1 MTATADRPVTTG
13 SETLV
18 PASSRVSILVGD
30 DPHAHQ
36 IDLLLPAAVPLA
48 KLVEPTRDVLNQ
60 RLRAIGAEELPIGT
74 AFVFARAAGM
84 TLLAGNLSLAAQG
97 INDADLLAFVPASK
111 AQRYEPNIENVSAAI
126 AKWAKEHFPA
136 VSAVDAARVA
146 AMLTLVA
153 LALAGVLLW
162 RLRWGTTGSWI
173 VPAIFGGAAVVL
185 AGASTL
191 GARMGAERFLTGAT
205 TWAALTALVVGA
217 ATAPPGAHPGAPHA
231 FLASIVAVV
240 ASAGVARLTGR
251 YWTAATTVAT
261 TSVAV
266 IGAAAARMF
275 FAVPGQRIAVVVLV
289 GVVTV
294 SYVASSIG
302 RRLARVPRQSFESIT
317 GKDMYERNPGD
328 PEDTIAP
335 VADGPRD
342 ITLTG
347 AQVAEVAR
355 RSNQVLMGVLL
366 GVAMAQVAATWC
378 AIHPGVG
385 TQWTFVTV
393 AATVALIQVLR
404 ARAFRDRRHAI
415 TVVCG
420 AALALFAIPTHYG
433 LAASANDTAAVL
445 ISAAVVVGI
454 ALAALLAGAVV
465 PSHMFSEPVRE
476 LVEYLEY
483 VATCVVVVFAPWTI
497 ELLQFTRYH

>member
-13 SETLV
+13 ADTLV
-18 PASSRVSILVGD
+18 PASSRVSILVGN
-30 DPHAHQ
+30 DPQARQ
-36 IDLLLPAAVPLA
+36 IDLLLPAAVPLS

-60 RLRAIGAEELPIGT
+60 RLRSIGAEELPAGT

-84 TLLAGNLSLAAQG
+84 TLLAGNLSLSAQG
-97 INDADLLAFVPASK
+97 VNDADLLAFIPAAK

-126 AKWAKEHFPA
+126 ARWAKEHFPA
-136 VSAVDAARVA
+136 VSAVDAVRVA
-146 AMLTLVA
+146 AVLTLIA
-153 LALAGVLLW
+153 LGLAGVLLW
-162 RLRWGTTGSWI
+162 RLRWGAAGGWV
-173 VPAIFGGAAVVL
+173 VPAVFGGAAVVL
-185 AGASTL
+185 AGASML
-191 GARMGAERFLTGAT
+191 AARLGAERLVTGAT
-205 TWAALTALVVGA
+205 TWAGLSALAVGA

-231 FLASIVAVV
+231 FLAAVVAVV
-240 ASAGVARLTGR
+240 ATTAVARLTGR
-251 YWTAATTVAT
+251 YWTAATTIAT

-302 RRLARVPRQSFESIT
+302 RRLARVAQQSFESIT

-342 ITLTG
+342 VTLTG
-347 AQVAEVAR
+347 AQVAAVAR
-355 RSNQVLMGVLL
+355 RSNRVLMGVLL
-366 GVAMAQVAATWC
+366 GVAVAEIAASWC
-378 AIHPGVG
+378 AVHPGVG

-393 AATVALIQVLR
+393 TAIVALIEVLR

-415 TVVCG
+415 TVVSG
-420 AALALFAIPTHYG
+420 AALALFAIPVHYG
-433 LAASANDTAAVL
+433 LAAAPNDTAAAL
-445 ISAAVVVGI
+445 ISAAAVVGI
-454 ALAALLAGAVV
+454 AVVALLAGAVV
-465 PSHMFSEPVRE
+465 PTRMFSEPVRE
-476 LVEYLEY
+476 TVEYLEY
-483 VATCVVVVFAPWTI
+483 VATVAVVVFAAWTI